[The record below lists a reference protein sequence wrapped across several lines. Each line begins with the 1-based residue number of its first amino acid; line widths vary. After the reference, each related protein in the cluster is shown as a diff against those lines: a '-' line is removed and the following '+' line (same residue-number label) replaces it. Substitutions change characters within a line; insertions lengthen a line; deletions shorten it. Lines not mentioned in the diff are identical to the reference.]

1 MKRQY
6 DFKAGKRGKF
16 YRPKAV
22 LQMPVYLE
30 QRVQSYLAQSA
41 DKKGV
46 SLSELVNDL
55 LKKEIAIIETLK

>member
-1 MKRQY
+1 MNRQY
-6 DFKAGKRGKF
+6 NFKGGKRGKF
-16 YRPKAV
+16 YQPKAV

-30 QRVQSYLAQSA
+30 ERVQAYLVQSA